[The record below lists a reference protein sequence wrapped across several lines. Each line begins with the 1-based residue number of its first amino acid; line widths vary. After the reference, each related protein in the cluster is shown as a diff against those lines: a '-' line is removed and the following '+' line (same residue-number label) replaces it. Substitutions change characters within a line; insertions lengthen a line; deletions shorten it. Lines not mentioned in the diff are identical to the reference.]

1 MPKRQYTLEELRLN
15 SIEAE
20 RLLSPTDN
28 TLSTVRTAL
37 QACLMSFCDFSGGL
51 PISCDMH
58 SMPALHGA
66 NQRDRLPRSPT

>member
-1 MPKRQYTLEELRLN
+1 MCAQVPKRQYTLEELRLN

-37 QACLMSFCDFSGGL
+37 QACGSLVIQAESVYL
-51 PISCDMH
+51 SCIVWNVHHRML
-58 SMPALHGA
+58 ALHDA
-66 NQRDRLPRSPT
+66 ILA

>member
-1 MPKRQYTLEELRLN
+1 MFQQVPKRQYTLEELRLN

-37 QACLMSFCDFSGGL
+37 QACFLVV
-51 PISCDMH
+51 IW
-58 SMPALHGA
+58 
-66 NQRDRLPRSPT
+66 